1 MLANIIPIIMK
12 PQVFNS
18 IFAFIILLFFIAYFW
33 CCGRKVDNFSK
44 SVQSLITKLKEYDDK
59 AYSYKYEEISQTIY
73 NNEYAKDSWAEYSK
87 TLVPYECRI
96 EDDATVNAKVIMYST
111 QAVSDYFTVG
121 SLAKDVN
128 VGFWQNLGSIF
139 TGLGIL
145 GTFIGLTYGLS
156 SPELASNDV
165 ETLKIGIR
173 QLLAG
178 VGTAFITSLCG
189 VAAAIVFNIF
199 HNGKMNKLN
208 TTTNELVGFLEKMYG
223 RKVAEA
229 WLVDIVRSS
238 EEQTNAIK
246 NLSSDFAAKFGETMQ
261 QGMDSSFN
269 KFIESL
275 EPLFEDLREG
285 IEKMSEGGVKAVGE
299 TINAGVGT
307 ELQGFAKS
315 ISEIQSS
322 LSANMQHSQELADA
336 TNTKFSKLVEDF
348 ADKITE
354 SSKAAVDSQNKQM
367 ADTMEKMKSIM
378 EDMQATTLETSQKFQ
393 QSIDSTINS
402 QKDSLNDTCLQIKE
416 VLENVNKNIKTA
428 VDKMIEASTVANAA
442 LVKSVEALDKKT
454 QIIAGTFEAKAQ
466 GQAALMDEAS
476 GNMKKNLEAA
486 VDKMET
492 MLDHHDKVMSKTY
505 EKFEDGFDS
514 ANELISKTGT
524 VASTISAS
532 VIPVKEAADS
542 LKAQMNDTVKVTTQF
557 SRTVSENTEKV
568 LSATSLTEDN
578 LRTLITN
585 LEKTRDQWS
594 AYSDHFK
601 GVSDEMNKAFEILIR
616 GARDY
621 NDTVSDGLENI
632 LKQYDASVK
641 EVFDRIDSEVC
652 EMKEA
657 IEDLEDILSKNL
669 PKRQSKS
676 Y

>member
-1 MLANIIPIIMK
+1 MLDTVVSFLKQPL
-12 PQVFNS
+12 NS
-18 IFAFIILLFFIAYFW
+18 IFIVILVSFIIAYYWYFAK
-33 CCGRKVDNFSK
+33 RVDSCSDSIK
-44 SVQSLITKLKEYDDK
+44 SLILKLKEYEEKD
-59 AYSYKYEEISQTIY
+59 YSYKYGEISQTIY

-87 TLVPYECRI
+87 TLVPYER
-96 EDDATVNAKVIMYST
+96 EDQDDASINAKVIMYST
-111 QAVSDYFTVG
+111 QAASDYFTVS
-121 SLAKDVN
+121 SLSKDVN
-128 VGFWQNLGSIF
+128 VSFWQNLGSIF

-165 ETLKIGIR
+165 DTLKIGIR
-173 QLLAG
+173 QLLGG
-178 VGTAFITSLCG
+178 VGTAFVTSLCG

-199 HNGKMNKLN
+199 HNSKMNKLN

-229 WLVDIVRSS
+229 WLVDIIKNS
-238 EEQTNAIK
+238 ERQTNAIK

-261 QGMDSSFN
+261 QGMDISFN

-315 ISEIQSS
+315 ISEIQNS
-322 LSANMQHSQELADA
+322 LSENMRHSQELADA
-336 TNTKFSKLVEDF
+336 TNTKFSNLVENF
-348 ADKITE
+348 ADRITE
-354 SSKAAVDSQNKQM
+354 SSKAAVDNQNKQM
-367 ADTMEKMKSIM
+367 TDTMEKMKAIM
-378 EDMQATTLETSQKFQ
+378 EEMQATTLETSKKFQ
-393 QSIDSTINS
+393 ESIDSTINS

-416 VLENVNKNIKTA
+416 VLENVNKNIKSA
-428 VDKMIEASTVANAA
+428 VDKMIEASTVANTA
-442 LVKSVEALDKKT
+442 LVKSVEALEGKT
-454 QIIAGTFEAKAQ
+454 QIIAGTFEEKAQ
-466 GQAALMDEAS
+466 GQAAIMNEAS

-486 VDKMET
+486 VEKMGA

-505 EKFEDGFDS
+505 ERFEDGFVS
-514 ANELISKTGT
+514 ADGLISKTGT
-524 VASTISAS
+524 VASAIGAS

-542 LKAQMNDTVKVTTQF
+542 LKAQMNDTVEATVQF
-557 SRTVSENTEKV
+557 SKAVSDNTEKV

-578 LRTLITN
+578 LRTLISN

-601 GVSDEMNKAFEILIR
+601 GVSDEMNKAFEALIR
-616 GARDY
+616 GAKDY
-621 NDTVSDGLENI
+621 NDTVSDGLENV
-632 LKQYDASVK
+632 LKQYSSSVT
-641 EVFDRIDSEVC
+641 EVFDRIDTEVN

-657 IEDLEDILSKNL
+657 IEDLDDILSKNL
-669 PKRQSKS
+669 PKRQGKF

>member
-1 MLANIIPIIMK
+1 MLDYIISFVMK
-12 PQVFNS
+12 PLNL
-18 IFAFIILLFFIAYFW
+18 AFFIVIFLFIFAYFW
-33 CCGRKVDNFSK
+33 CFVKKVNNYTESI
-44 SVQSLITKLKEYDDK
+44 QSLFSKLKEYDEKD
-59 AYSYKYEEISQTIY
+59 YSYKYGEISQTIY

-87 TLVPYECRI
+87 TLVPYER
-96 EDDATVNAKVIMYST
+96 EDQDDASINAKVIMYST
-111 QAVSDYFTVG
+111 QAASDYFTVS

-128 VGFWQNLGSIF
+128 VSFWQNLGSIF

-165 ETLKIGIR
+165 DTLKIGIR
-173 QLLAG
+173 QLLGG
-178 VGTAFITSLCG
+178 VGTAFVTSLCG

-199 HNGKMNKLN
+199 HNSKMNELN
-208 TTTNELVGFLEKMYG
+208 TITNELVGFLEKMYG

-229 WLVDIVRSS
+229 WLVDIIKNS
-238 EEQTNAIK
+238 ERQTNAIK

-299 TINAGVGT
+299 TINAGVGA

-315 ISEIQSS
+315 INEIQNS
-322 LSANMQHSQELADA
+322 LSENMRHSQELADA
-336 TNTKFSKLVEDF
+336 TNTKFSKLVEGF

-354 SSKAAVDSQNKQM
+354 SSKVAVDSQNKQM
-367 ADTMEKMKSIM
+367 ADTMEKMKTIM
-378 EDMQATTLETSQKFQ
+378 EEMQATTLETSKKFQ
-393 QSIDSTINS
+393 ESIDSTINS

-416 VLENVNKNIKTA
+416 VLENVNKNIKSA
-428 VDKMIEASTVANAA
+428 VDKMIEASSVANEA
-442 LVKSVEALDKKT
+442 LIKSVEALEGKT
-454 QIIAGTFEAKAQ
+454 QIIAGTFEEKAQ
-466 GQAALMDEAS
+466 GQAAIMDEAT

-486 VDKMET
+486 VEKMGA

-505 EKFEDGFDS
+505 EKFEDGFVS

-524 VASTISAS
+524 VASSIGNSLT
-532 VIPVKEAADS
+532 PVKEAADL
-542 LKAQMNDTVKVTTQF
+542 LKSQMNDTVKATTQF

-568 LSATSLTEDN
+568 LSATTLTEAN

-585 LEKTRDQWS
+585 LDSTKAQWG

-601 GVSDEMNKAFEILIR
+601 SVSDEMNKAFEVLIR

-641 EVFDRIDSEVC
+641 EVFDRIDSEVY

>member
-1 MLANIIPIIMK
+1 MLDYIISFVMK
-12 PQVFNS
+12 PLNL
-18 IFAFIILLFFIAYFW
+18 AFIIVIFIFIFAYFW
-33 CCGRKVDNFSK
+33 YFVKKVNNYTK
-44 SVQSLITKLKEYDDK
+44 SIQSLISKLKEYDEKD
-59 AYSYKYEEISQTIY
+59 YSYKYGAISQTMY

-87 TLVPYECRI
+87 TLVPYER
-96 EDDATVNAKVIMYST
+96 EDQDDALINAKVIMYST
-111 QAVSDYFTVG
+111 QAASDYFTVS
-121 SLAKDVN
+121 SLTKDVN
-128 VGFWQNLGSIF
+128 ISFWQNLGSIF

-156 SPELASNDV
+156 SPELASNDADI
-165 ETLKIGIR
+165 LKIGIR
-173 QLLAG
+173 QLLGG
-178 VGTAFITSLCG
+178 VGTAFVTSLCG

-199 HNGKMNKLN
+199 HNSKMNKLI

-229 WLVDIVRSS
+229 WLVDIIKNS
-238 EEQTNAIK
+238 ERQTDAIK

-261 QGMDSSFN
+261 QGMDISFN

-285 IEKMSEGGVKAVGE
+285 IEKMSEGGAKAVGE
-299 TINAGVGT
+299 TINAGVGA

-315 ISEIQSS
+315 ISEIQNS
-322 LSANMQHSQELADA
+322 LSENMQHSQELADA

-354 SSKAAVDSQNKQM
+354 SSKAAVDNQNRQM
-367 ADTMEKMKSIM
+367 ADTMEKMKEIM

-416 VLENVNKNIKTA
+416 VLENVNKNIKSA

-442 LVKSVEALDKKT
+442 LVKSVEALDNKT

-486 VDKMET
+486 VEKMGA
-492 MLDHHDKVMSKTY
+492 MLDHHDEVMSKTY
-505 EKFEDGFDS
+505 ERFENGFVSADG
-514 ANELISKTGT
+514 LISKTGT
-524 VASTISAS
+524 VASAIGAS
-532 VIPVKEAADS
+532 VLPVKEAADS
-542 LKAQMNDTVKVTTQF
+542 LKAQLNDTVKATTQF

-568 LSATSLTEDN
+568 LTATSLTEAN
-578 LRTLITN
+578 LSTLINN
-585 LEKTRDQWS
+585 LENTKAQWG

-601 GVSDEMNKAFEILIR
+601 GVSDEMNKAFEVLIR
-616 GARDY
+616 GAKDY
-621 NDTVSDGLENI
+621 NDTVSDGLEKI
-632 LKQYDASVK
+632 LKQYDTSVK
-641 EVFDRIDSEVC
+641 EVFDRIDREVN
-652 EMKEA
+652 EIQEL
-657 IEDLEDILSKNL
+657 LEVLNNILSKNF
-669 PKRQSKS
+669 PKR
-676 Y
+676 